1 MPNPRQ
7 SGQKNEDFQF
17 RIQYDHFLRFRIQKA
32 RPNEL
37 KSIAKELGFNIND
50 LELFQKKIKS
60 KDTSFRQKLISY
72 FGGIFR
78 YKILFFQGYRPNDTN
93 KSSN

>member
-7 SGQKNEDFQF
+7 SGQKHEDFQF

-50 LELFQKKIKS
+50 LELFQKKK
-60 KDTSFRQKLISY
+60 
-72 FGGIFR
+72 
-78 YKILFFQGYRPNDTN
+78 
-93 KSSN
+93 